1 MKKTKEDKLKDLESK
16 INKICEDMK
25 SLFQDLIF
33 RSVSHRELYMENIKE
48 KLERSYEKIKKK
60 D

>member
-16 INKICEDMK
+16 IDEICEDMK